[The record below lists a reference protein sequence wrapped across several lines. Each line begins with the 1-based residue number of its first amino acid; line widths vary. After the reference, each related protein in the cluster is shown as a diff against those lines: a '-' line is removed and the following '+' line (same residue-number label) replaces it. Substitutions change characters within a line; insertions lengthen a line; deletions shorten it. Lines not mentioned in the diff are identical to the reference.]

1 MDRDARTIL
10 RVFHK
15 RKSFEH
21 EREFRA
27 VICEPIP
34 SGVYNCADGPG
45 FVSSTGVPGIYVEV
59 DPAQLVERI
68 YVAPGLPLWFRD
80 AVTTVAEIA
89 GLGQPDQSAA
99 ADQAALVS
107 AAEHFLR
114 VFDNLEF
121 EPFEAAWSSSRSV
134 FFPFRDTPE
143 RVEGAAVG
151 ERFRQFF
158 AEVRSTRPGP
168 PYLHLEPR
176 ELRAEVI
183 GDAGLVTF
191 MLGRAPGEV
200 SRRTAFFLR
209 ERGEWKLRHLHASN
223 IPAAE
228 APK

>member
-1 MDRDARTIL
+1 M
-10 RVFHK
+10 
-15 RKSFEH
+15 S
-21 EREFRA
+21 A
-27 VICEPIP
+27 VVGHVG
-34 SGVYNCADGPG
+34 SGPCGDGWVTLAAP
-45 FVSSTGVPGIYVEV
+45 
-59 DPAQLVERI
+59 
-68 YVAPGLPLWFRD
+68 APGLSSELMRLRIL
-80 AVTTVAEIA
+80 VILTVATTLFSACASSGGGQVPLTQGAA
-89 GLGQPDQSAA
+89 GE
-99 ADQAALVS
+99 QAALVS

-183 GDAGLVTF
+183 GDGGLVTF

-200 SRRTAFFLR
+200 SRRTAFFVR
-209 ERGEWKLRHLHASN
+209 ERGAWKLRHLHASN
-223 IPAAE
+223 MPPAE
-228 APK
+228 PPK

>member
-1 MDRDARTIL
+1 MPGRHLYVVVLSKPMRI
-10 RVFHK
+10 RVLVVLLASLTLTLGCTAS
-15 RKSFEH
+15 RGG
-21 EREFRA
+21 R
-27 VICEPIP
+27 VP
-34 SGVYNCADGPG
+34 PG
-45 FVSSTGVPGIYVEV
+45 QST
-59 DPAQLVERI
+59 
-68 YVAPGLPLWFRD
+68 
-80 AVTTVAEIA
+80 
-89 GLGQPDQSAA
+89 A
-99 ADQAALVS
+99 ADQATLIA

-143 RVEGAAVG
+143 RIEGAAVG
-151 ERFRQFF
+151 ERFRKFF

-183 GDAGLVTF
+183 GDGGLATF

-200 SRRTAFFLR
+200 SRRTAFFVR

-223 IPAAE
+223 MPAAE
-228 APK
+228 PLK

>member
-1 MDRDARTIL
+1 MDDSVPLGPDPR
-10 RVFHK
+10 
-15 RKSFEH
+15 
-21 EREFRA
+21 RA
-27 VICEPIP
+27 VSSEPMRLP
-34 SGVYNCADGPG
+34 LLAVLVASMLLASGCA
-45 FVSSTGVPGIYVEV
+45 STG
-59 DPAQLVERI
+59 
-68 YVAPGLPLWFRD
+68 
-80 AVTTVAEIA
+80 A
-89 GLGQPDQSAA
+89 GRVQPDQSAA

-158 AEVRSTRPGP
+158 ADVRSTRPGP

-200 SRRTAFFLR
+200 SRRTAFFVR
-209 ERGEWKLRHLHASN
+209 ERGAWKLRHLHASN
-223 IPAAE
+223 MPAAE
-228 APK
+228 PPK

>member
-1 MDRDARTIL
+1 MLCQQDAQGAGFTSTSNIHAWL
-10 RVFHK
+10 SNVSGTPASYVN
-15 RKSFEH
+15 SF
-21 EREFRA
+21 FG
-27 VICEPIP
+27 PIQT
-34 SGVYNCADGPG
+34 ADGTQ
-45 FVSSTGVPGIYVEV
+45 VAQST
-59 DPAQLVERI
+59 
-68 YVAPGLPLWFRD
+68 
-80 AVTTVAEIA
+80 
-89 GLGQPDQSAA
+89 A
-99 ADQAALVS
+99 ADQAALVA

-121 EPFEAAWSSSRSV
+121 EPFEVAWSSSRSV

-183 GDAGLVTF
+183 GDGGLVTF

-200 SRRTAFFLR
+200 SRRTAFFVR
-209 ERGEWKLRHLHASN
+209 ERGAWKLRHLHASN
-223 IPAAE
+223 MPAAE
-228 APK
+228 PPK

>member
-1 MDRDARTIL
+1 MRL
-10 RVFHK
+10 QLPVFIVA
-15 RKSFEH
+15 SVML
-21 EREFRA
+21 A
-27 VICEPIP
+27 
-34 SGVYNCADGPG
+34 SGCTASRFSVPP
-45 FVSSTGVPGIYVEV
+45 VQSTP
-59 DPAQLVERI
+59 
-68 YVAPGLPLWFRD
+68 
-80 AVTTVAEIA
+80 T
-89 GLGQPDQSAA
+89 
-99 ADQAALVS
+99 DQAALVA

-158 AEVRSTRPGP
+158 ADVRSTRPGP

-200 SRRTAFFLR
+200 SRRTAFFAR
-209 ERGEWKLRHLHASN
+209 ERGAWKLRHLHASN
-223 IPAAE
+223 MPAAE
-228 APK
+228 PPK

>member
-1 MDRDARTIL
+1 MSDNCLVSPMPTWLVFSEPMRL
-10 RVFHK
+10 RVLVVLLV
-15 RKSFEH
+15 SLML
-21 EREFRA
+21 A
-27 VICEPIP
+27 PA
-34 SGVYNCADGPG
+34 CAAGRGSRPP
-45 FVSSTGVPGIYVEV
+45 VVQSTG
-59 DPAQLVERI
+59 
-68 YVAPGLPLWFRD
+68 
-80 AVTTVAEIA
+80 
-89 GLGQPDQSAA
+89 

-158 AEVRSTRPGP
+158 ADVRSMRPGP

-176 ELRAEVI
+176 ELRAEVM

-200 SRRTAFFLR
+200 SRRTAFFVR
-209 ERGEWKLRHLHASN
+209 ERGAWKLRHLHASN
-223 IPAAE
+223 MPAAE
-228 APK
+228 PPK